1 MLFQHRSSAS
11 EATSILDRVNCLV
24 HAPVFP
30 PENRSGLST
39 DRKLLFGEWGRNQ
52 ADLTSEPVS
61 CLRDTPLLGI
71 SQRGDR
77 DEDFSGDRA
86 GNFRLLLPQKT
97 DFPRLEL
104 YATAQPFP
112 AGDQFQ
118 EKTGSLS

>member
-1 MLFQHRSSAS
+1 MLERYPSPR
-11 EATSILDRVNCLV
+11 EK
-24 HAPVFP
+24 
-30 PENRSGLST
+30 ST
-39 DRKLLFGEWGRNQ
+39 QG
-52 ADLTSEPVS
+52 
-61 CLRDTPLLGI
+61 
-71 SQRGDR
+71 R

-104 YATAQPFP
+104 YATAQPFH

>member
-1 MLFQHRSSAS
+1 MGMESGRSAERACFMLERY
-11 EATSILDRVNCLV
+11 
-24 HAPVFP
+24 
-30 PENRSGLST
+30 
-39 DRKLLFGEWGRNQ
+39 
-52 ADLTSEPVS
+52 
-61 CLRDTPLLGI
+61 PLLGI